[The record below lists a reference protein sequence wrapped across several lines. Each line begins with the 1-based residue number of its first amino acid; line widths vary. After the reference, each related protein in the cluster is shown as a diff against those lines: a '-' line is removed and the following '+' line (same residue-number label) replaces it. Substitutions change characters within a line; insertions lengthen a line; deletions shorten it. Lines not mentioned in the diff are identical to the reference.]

1 MKLGKVYITSLLA
14 YDSITN
20 NVIFDNKMSLK
31 LTVFFTFQFL
41 YPIEHNPE
49 EYLEH
54 WM

>member
-20 NVIFDNKMSLK
+20 NETSLK

>member
-20 NVIFDNKMSLK
+20 NVMCKTSLK